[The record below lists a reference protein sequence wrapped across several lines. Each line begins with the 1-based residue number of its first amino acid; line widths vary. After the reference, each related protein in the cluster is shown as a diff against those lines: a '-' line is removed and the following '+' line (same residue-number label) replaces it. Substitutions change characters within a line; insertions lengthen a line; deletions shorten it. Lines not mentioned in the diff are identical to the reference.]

1 MHDTEKVRF
10 NFKLE
15 SSASFA
21 IGILRPSDVNISRE
35 KKVKNH
41 ILILS
46 SFILFRT
53 MRTHITLLLLVFAL
67 CELTSLATGYCRNY
81 CDNKYSGYG
90 TRPCTKTLTETGYFT
105 RKCGFMWGKRCVTG

>member
-35 KKVKNH
+35 KKAKNH
-41 ILILS
+41 IFKYYLPLYCLERCGRTS
-46 SFILFRT
+46 RCFYWSLLF
-53 MRTHITLLLLVFAL
+53 V
-67 CELTSLATGYCRNY
+67 S
-81 CDNKYSGYG
+81 
-90 TRPCTKTLTETGYFT
+90 
-105 RKCGFMWGKRCVTG
+105 